1 MITLVN
7 RTIFITGAGSGIGLA
22 TAKLVHSLG
31 ATVAGTVFNETQ
43 KDSLDGIIKPDLCFK
58 LDVKD
63 TSDLQHAVIKTAT
76 ICGGIDG
83 VVASAGV
90 IKLLESSETQTSD
103 WAHILDIN
111 LNAGFELAKASTPFL
126 RESKSGSLVFIS
138 SQIGLVGHRRA
149 AAYAASKSAI
159 NGLTRSMALEL
170 ACYNLR
176 VNAVAPGPIATEM
189 TASTRTNK
197 RSSTNII
204 SSIPLGRFGE
214 AEEIAQLIT
223 FLLSDAASFI
233 TGQIIIAD
241 GGFTAH

>member
-1 MITLVN
+1 
-7 RTIFITGAGSGIGLA
+7 
-22 TAKLVHSLG
+22 
-31 ATVAGTVFNETQ
+31 
-43 KDSLDGIIKPDLCFK
+43 
-58 LDVKD
+58 
-63 TSDLQHAVIKTAT
+63 
-76 ICGGIDG
+76 
-83 VVASAGV
+83 
-90 IKLLESSETQTSD
+90 
-103 WAHILDIN
+103 
-111 LNAGFELAKASTPFL
+111 
-126 RESKSGSLVFIS
+126 
-138 SQIGLVGHRRA
+138 
-149 AAYAASKSAI
+149 
-159 NGLTRSMALEL
+159 MALEL